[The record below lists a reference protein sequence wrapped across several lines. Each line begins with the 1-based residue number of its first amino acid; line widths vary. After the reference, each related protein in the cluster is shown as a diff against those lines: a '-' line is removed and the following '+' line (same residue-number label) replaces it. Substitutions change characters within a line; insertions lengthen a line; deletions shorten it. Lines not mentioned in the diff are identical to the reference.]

1 MGESM
6 DLEPARDKGEDL
18 RKEDV
23 LKDENV
29 KPTIILLKV
38 LG

>member
-6 DLEPARDKGEDL
+6 DLEPARNMGEDL

-23 LKDENV
+23 LRDENV
-29 KPTIILLKV
+29 KPTVILLKV
-38 LG
+38 LV